1 MDIQA
6 VYNFLTS
13 IFKKRP
19 LSMKLFMYEII
30 YLGFFLQVNLVA
42 HRIRKHF
49 KMSVGSEYQT
59 VFQKGYINLFHS
71 AIYKVTVPLILAVR
85 WLLGLLEVP
94 LVYRAS
100 YSASLIHL

>member
-6 VYNFLTS
+6 VYNFLTTS

-19 LSMKLFMYEII
+19 LSVKLFMYEII

-42 HRIRKHF
+42 CRRRKCL
-49 KMSVGSEYQT
+49 KMSVGSEYQI

-71 AIYKVTVPLILAVR
+71 AIYKVTCSIIFGCALAP
-85 WLLGLLEVP
+85 GL
-94 LVYRAS
+94 A
-100 YSASLIHL
+100 

>member
-6 VYNFLTS
+6 VYNFLTTS

-42 HRIRKHF
+42 RRRRKRL
-49 KMSVGSEYQT
+49 KISVGSEYQI
-59 VFQKGYINLFHS
+59 VFQKKN
-71 AIYKVTVPLILAVR
+71 IYKFV
-85 WLLGLLEVP
+85 
-94 LVYRAS
+94 
-100 YSASLIHL
+100 SLRNL

>member
-59 VFQKGYINLFHS
+59 VFQKGWTILHFHQQCMGGP
-71 AIYKVTVPLILAVR
+71 I
-85 WLLGLLEVP
+85 
-94 LVYRAS
+94 
-100 YSASLIHL
+100 SLTRY